1 MRVVGAQSPAP
12 APQLATRPQR
22 GQPEHFFFFPCCC
35 FLGVLY
41 RSSLPQP
48 LPADQE
54 LQLVLQVVPVAR
66 RDGQAQG
73 DPGGTSTSRGKTAIP
88 LTSGTAQLPRA
99 GISQAARPH
108 GSRSSTF
115 LQLRSLRR
123 DISHNNLLETPAGTT
138 LPGSETSK
146 HPQLPT
152 LSPSRLRKA
161 GAPWKWGKQPSP
173 SPWGQPPWPAPTSRV
188 QQQVPGVEV
197 PAQHA
202 LLVKPL

>member
-1 MRVVGAQSPAP
+1 MFCIAPVCPSPCQLTRNSSACAASGARGSKGWTGSRRPWGHKYKQGKNSNPTDLRHSSAALSCPVLGFPRQPA
-12 APQLATRPQR
+12 
-22 GQPEHFFFFPCCC
+22 
-35 FLGVLY
+35 
-41 RSSLPQP
+41 
-48 LPADQE
+48 
-54 LQLVLQVVPVAR
+54 
-66 RDGQAQG
+66 
-73 DPGGTSTSRGKTAIP
+73 
-88 LTSGTAQLPRA
+88 
-99 GISQAARPH
+99 PH

-161 GAPWKWGKQPSP
+161 RAPWKWGEQLSP
-173 SPWGQPPWPAPTSRV
+173 SPWGRPPWPPPTSRV

-197 PAQHA
+197 PAQDA